1 MASKGLLLHW
11 GPTKLQEKLLPGM
24 PLCSAGEGFPAS
36 AVARLST
43 CRSGHVVGV
52 CRGAVAEVM
61 GLLERDTSLDF
72 VSPAPSGP
80 PLEHEA

>member
-24 PLCSAGEGFPAS
+24 SLCSAGEGFPAS
-36 AVARLST
+36 AVACLST
-43 CRSGHVVGV
+43 CRSRHVVGV
-52 CRGAVAEVM
+52 CQGAVAEVM
-61 GLLERDTSLDF
+61 GLLERDTSPDF

-80 PLEHEA
+80 PVEHGA